1 MRRYLVA
8 GNWKLNMGP
17 AAGAELAQSVSS
29 LLNGRELKGDVLVCP
44 PYVTIPAVAGE

>member
-17 AAGAELAQSVSS
+17 GAGGELAQGVSN
-29 LLNGRELKGDVLVCP
+29 LLQGRDLKGDVLVCP
-44 PYVTIPAVAGE
+44 PYVSIPAVA